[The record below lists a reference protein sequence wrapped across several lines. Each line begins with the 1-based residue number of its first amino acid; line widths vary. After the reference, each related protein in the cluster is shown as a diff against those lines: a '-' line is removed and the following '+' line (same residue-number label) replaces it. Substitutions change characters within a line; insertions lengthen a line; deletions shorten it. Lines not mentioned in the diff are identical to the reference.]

1 MNFQEILSQK
11 VNFQQ
16 IMSFYEYSKNQL
28 GSILE
33 IVSRN
38 FKNHHIGLFSDEN
51 AYKTI
56 ISSKVQFLD
65 DIEPKHYHFR
75 EKRETKFTN
84 KEIFTIFL
92 YRTLDMTIIP
102 LFSLSA
108 DIFLSGLILF

>member
-1 MNFQEILSQK
+1 MR
-11 VNFQQ
+11 
-16 IMSFYEYSKNQL
+16 FYEYSKNQL

-33 IVSRN
+33 IASRN

-75 EKRETKFTN
+75 EKREIKFTN

-92 YRTLDMTIIP
+92 YRTLDRTIIP

-108 DIFLSGLILF
+108 ELFLSSLILF